1 METNMFITNP
11 SAHLP
16 FSYTFTSSSNSNS
29 STTTST
35 TTDSTSGQWMD
46 GRIWS
51 KLPPSLLDRII
62 AFLPPPAFFRS
73 RCVCKRFYGLLFSNT
88 FLEIYVQL
96 LPPRHNCFL
105 FFKHKTL
112 KSYIYKRGGGGGAND
127 DGSNKAEGFLFNP
140 NEIRWYRLSFP
151 YIPSGF
157 YPSGSSGGLVSWVSE
172 EAGLKTILLCNPLV
186 GSVSQLPPM
195 SRPRLFPSIGLSVTP
210 TSIDV
215 TVAGDDLISPY
226 AVKNLSSESFH
237 VDAGGF
243 FSLWAMASSLPRLCS
258 LESGKM
264 VYVGGKFYCMNYSP
278 FSVLCYEVTGNRW
291 IKIQA
296 PMRRFLRSPSLL
308 ESKGRLVLV
317 AAVEKSK
324 LNVPK
329 SLRLWSLQQD
339 NATWVEIE
347 RMPQPLYTQFAV
359 EEGGKGFECVGNQ
372 EFVMIVLRRASL
384 QLLFDMVRK
393 SWLWVPP
400 CPYSG
405 GSSSGVGSGGSEGEV
420 LQGFAYDP
428 VLTTPVVSLLDQL
441 ALPFPGAC

>member
-1 METNMFITNP
+1 M
-11 SAHLP
+11 
-16 FSYTFTSSSNSNS
+16 
-29 STTTST
+29 
-35 TTDSTSGQWMD
+35 
-46 GRIWS
+46 
-51 KLPPSLLDRII
+51 
-62 AFLPPPAFFRS
+62 
-73 RCVCKRFYGLLFSNT
+73 
-88 FLEIYVQL
+88 
-96 LPPRHNCFL
+96 
-105 FFKHKTL
+105 
-112 KSYIYKRGGGGGAND
+112 
-127 DGSNKAEGFLFNP
+127 
-140 NEIRWYRLSFP
+140 
-151 YIPSGF
+151 
-157 YPSGSSGGLVSWVSE
+157 SWVSE
-172 EAGLKTILLCNPLV
+172 EAGLKTILLCNPLL
-186 GSVSQLPPM
+186 GSVSQLPPI

-243 FSLWAMASSLPRLCS
+243 FSLWAMTSSLPRLCS

-264 VYVGGKFYCMNYSP
+264 VYVQGKFYCMNYSP
-278 FSVLCYEVTGNRW
+278 FSVLSYEVTGNRW

-308 ESKGRLVLV
+308 ESKGRLILV

-347 RMPQPLYTQFAV
+347 RMPQPLYTQFAA

-372 EFVMIVLRRASL
+372 EFVMIVLRGTSL

-405 GSSSGVGSGGSEGEV
+405 GGGSGSGGSDGEV

-441 ALPFPGAC
+441 TLPFPGVSF

>member
-1 METNMFITNP
+1 MERNMFITNP

-16 FSYTFTSSSNSNS
+16 FSYTFTSSSNS

-88 FLEIYVQL
+88 FLEIYLQL

-127 DGSNKAEGFLFNP
+127 DGSNKAEGFLFDP

-243 FSLWAMASSLPRLCS
+243 FSLWAMVSSLPRLCS

-339 NATWVEIE
+339 IATWVEIE

-400 CPYSG
+400 CPYSR
-405 GSSSGVGSGGSEGEV
+405 GSSGGVGSGGSEGEV